1 MKKTIFGLAIA
12 LGFGLF
18 ALLGAKPAAA
28 QVITGPYSTN
38 YGLDT
43 SYLYNGFEDFMIPSY
58 FPLGYGN
65 NFYRST
71 DYNNYHRSVLDR
83 NVSVRMVSPDG
94 ILARNVVL
102 LNRDLPTLSLTLR
115 NQVTGPFSVNRL
127 EVTVDDASFW
137 RLVNTVSATSN
148 VNVTVDTGRNTVS
161 FNTVAGNVTTGNVN
175 ISL

>member
-1 MKKTIFGLAIA
+1 
-12 LGFGLF
+12 
-18 ALLGAKPAAA
+18 
-28 QVITGPYSTN
+28 
-38 YGLDT
+38 
-43 SYLYNGFEDFMIPSY
+43 
-58 FPLGYGN
+58 
-65 NFYRST
+65 
-71 DYNNYHRSVLDR
+71 
-83 NVSVRMVSPDG
+83 MVSPDG